1 MGNVIAAST
10 PKSSRERKVLQTE
23 CREFSLNDINSEC
36 CGCFLNLQNYQNQAG
51 RLPSPGM
58 ASSQAF

>member
-1 MGNVIAAST
+1 MGNVIVAST
-10 PKSSRERKVLQTE
+10 QKSNKRKKGSAGRVW
-23 CREFSLNDINSEC
+23 RIVNDINSEC
-36 CGCFLNLQNYQNQAG
+36 CECFLNLSNYQNQAG